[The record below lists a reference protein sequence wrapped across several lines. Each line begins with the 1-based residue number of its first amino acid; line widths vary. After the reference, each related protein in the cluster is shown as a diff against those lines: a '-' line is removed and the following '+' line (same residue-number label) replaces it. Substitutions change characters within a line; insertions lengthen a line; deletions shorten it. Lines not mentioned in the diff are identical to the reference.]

1 MSHIGDKSMAPP
13 ASTIDGAADSN
24 LETANVGS
32 ADAAGTGG
40 TPGTGGSGGTGER
53 PPPGGWLCRSCAC
66 ILRVR
71 YTYPPSPWVY
81 CARSG
86 CTLTPD
92 EQVVAL
98 VRLQL
103 DRVASPLL
111 ASPTT
116 TSTGKSAT
124 TAEPLLMSVAEVAV
138 LFGKKSGAI
147 YKMIE
152 RGQLAGVTRVAGR
165 VFVRRADLLRSLAEG
180 RVPSPG
186 RSR

>member
-1 MSHIGDKSMAPP
+1 MPP
-13 ASTIDGAADSN
+13 SGQNSTKLPMTENAGAKVERMPPELQS
-24 LETANVGS
+24 
-32 ADAAGTGG
+32 GT
-40 TPGTGGSGGTGER
+40 
-53 PPPGGWLCRSCAC
+53 WLCRSCAC

-98 VRLQL
+98 ARLQL
-103 DRVASPLL
+103 DRVAPPLL
-111 ASPTT
+111 ASPTA
-116 TSTGKSAT
+116 TGAGT
-124 TAEPLLMSVAEVAV
+124 PAMTAEPMLMSVADVAV
-138 LFGKKSGAI
+138 FFGKKPGAI

-152 RGQLAGVTRVAGR
+152 RSQLAGVTRVAGR
-165 VFVRRADLLRSLAEG
+165 VYVRRTDLLRSLAEG